1 MLNKIVQSEFPVTL
15 LGAGRVDLAVLEEAL
30 GIAPTLV
37 CADGGADHA
46 LGVGLRPEAVIGD
59 LDSLSDEARTILP
72 THTLHHIGE
81 QDSTDF
87 DKALRSVAAPL
98 VLGVGFDGTRVDHH
112 LAALNVLVRRED
124 QRCILLNEDQLIM
137 VAPPLLEVAL
147 PLGSLV
153 SLFPMTAVTGRSE
166 GLRWPIDGLQFAP
179 DSMIGT
185 SNEVSGP
192 VRLEMDQSGMLLILP
207 RAALGSVITALGQ
220 QSAQWPRR

>member
-1 MLNKIVQSEFPVTL
+1 
-15 LGAGRVDLAVLEEAL
+15 
-30 GIAPTLV
+30 
-37 CADGGADHA
+37 
-46 LGVGLRPEAVIGD
+46 
-59 LDSLSDEARTILP
+59 
-72 THTLHHIGE
+72 
-81 QDSTDF
+81 
-87 DKALRSVAAPL
+87 
-98 VLGVGFDGTRVDHH
+98 
-112 LAALNVLVRRED
+112 
-124 QRCILLNEDQLIM
+124 M

-192 VRLEMDQSGMLLILP
+192 VRLEMDQSGMLSILP